1 MCKQVD
7 FEITG
12 FAAVVD
18 VLPIW
23 RENSKKK
30 FYQKKHT
37 CVSLQ
42 GKQAVLMPWVSF
54 KSSFF
59 KESGAC
65 HGLRWIWLSGYLV
78 IHPVWLKGF
87 DGL

>member
-1 MCKQVD
+1 MV
-7 FEITG
+7 E
-12 FAAVVD
+12 

-42 GKQAVLMPWVSF
+42 GQQAVLEPWVSSRPSVLKRMVLAMF
-54 KSSFF
+54 RMVLIEWVFGHHSSL
-59 KESGAC
+59 A
-65 HGLRWIWLSGYLV
+65 
-78 IHPVWLKGF
+78 
-87 DGL
+87 

>member
-1 MCKQVD
+1 MNWCIQQNAVQIACLPVVSIQQV

-12 FAAVVD
+12 FAAVVE

-42 GKQAVLMPWVSF
+42 GKQAVLMPWVSL
-54 KSSFF
+54 KSSF
-59 KESGAC
+59 
-65 HGLRWIWLSGYLV
+65 
-78 IHPVWLKGF
+78 LKRVVHVMVL
-87 DGL
+87 DGVG

>member
-1 MCKQVD
+1 MV
-7 FEITG
+7 E
-12 FAAVVD
+12 

-42 GKQAVLMPWVSF
+42 GKQAVLEPWVSSRPSVLKRMVHVMF
-54 KSSFF
+54 KMVLIEWVF
-59 KESGAC
+59 
-65 HGLRWIWLSGYLV
+65 V
-78 IHPVWLKGF
+78 IIPVWLK
-87 DGL
+87 DLDEP

>member
-1 MCKQVD
+1 MGKHQD

-12 FAAVVD
+12 FVAVVE
-18 VLPIW
+18 VQRIC

-42 GKQAVLMPWVSF
+42 GKQAVLVTWVSSRPSVLKRMVHVMF
-54 KSSFF
+54 KMVLIEWVFGHHSSL
-59 KESGAC
+59 A
-65 HGLRWIWLSGYLV
+65 
-78 IHPVWLKGF
+78 
-87 DGL
+87 

>member
-1 MCKQVD
+1 MGKQQD

-12 FAAVVD
+12 FAAVVE
-18 VLPIW
+18 VQPNW

-42 GKQAVLMPWVSF
+42 GKRAVLMPWVLLKPSVLKRMEHVMF
-54 KSSFF
+54 KMVLIEWVFGHHSSL
-59 KESGAC
+59 A
-65 HGLRWIWLSGYLV
+65 
-78 IHPVWLKGF
+78 
-87 DGL
+87 

>member
-1 MCKQVD
+1 MGKQQD

-42 GKQAVLMPWVSF
+42 GKQAVLVTWVSSRPSVLKRMVHVMF
-54 KSSFF
+54 KMVLIEWVF
-59 KESGAC
+59 
-65 HGLRWIWLSGYLV
+65 V
-78 IHPVWLKGF
+78 IIPVWLKDL
-87 DGL
+87 DGP